1 MADIVWV
8 TLIGQAVLPIGI
20 IAWIA
25 SGRSAGALEF
35 GLKLLVAA
43 SYGGLLAVAGV
54 WLLIPSGVLWGYA
67 VVAGPVAWAAW
78 RRLRREPFSDPTPA
92 TPGRTR
98 WRLGSYA
105 AVSAVCLAA
114 VAAALLGYDPPGP
127 ETLRLSSPVKGGV
140 FYTVNGGYSIL
151 INPHMKTLRRPELAG
166 YRGQSYAVDLVK
178 VDGWGRRAAGILP
191 AALEDYFIYGEP
203 VYAPCTGLV
212 AQVENT
218 LPDRGTVDP
227 EQAPPAGNFVLL
239 DCDGGQVLLA
249 HLMEGSVRVATGEA
263 LRTGQPIAQ
272 VGNSGR
278 STEPHLHLHAQAR
291 SADGSL
297 GSDPLPIRVNGQILV
312 RGSRMRPP
320 GPAGG
325 PEP

>member
-1 MADIVWV
+1 MADVVWV
-8 TLIGQAVLPIGI
+8 TLIGQVVLPIGI

-25 SGRSAGALEF
+25 AGRVSGALEF
-35 GLKLLVAA
+35 GLKLLAAA
-43 SYGGLLAVAGV
+43 SYGGLVAVAGV
-54 WLLIPSGVLWGYA
+54 WLLTPSGVLWGYA

-78 RRLRREPFSDPTPA
+78 RRLRREPLFDPTSA
-92 TPGRTR
+92 RTR

-114 VAAALLGYDPPGP
+114 TATALLGYDPPGP
-127 ETLRLSSPVKGGV
+127 ETVRLASPVKGGV

-151 INPHMKTLRRPELAG
+151 INPHMKTLRQPELAS

-191 AALEDYFIYGEP
+191 AALEDYFIYGET

-212 AQVENT
+212 AGVENT
-218 LPDRGTVDP
+218 LPDRSTVDP
-227 EQAPPAGNFVLL
+227 EHAPPAGNFVLL
-239 DCDGGQVLLA
+239 DCNGGQVLLA
-249 HLMEGSVRVATGEA
+249 HLMEGSVRVGTGEA
-263 LRTGQPIAQ
+263 LHTGQPIAR

-278 STEPHLHLHAQAR
+278 STEPHLHLHAQVR
-291 SADGSL
+291 SADASF
-297 GSDPLPIRVNGQILV
+297 GSDPLPIRVNGRILV
-312 RGSRMRPP
+312 RGSRMQSP
-320 GPAGG
+320 GSAGG